1 MLTTAAIEV
10 LRTVGYAGA
19 TTQTI
24 AKQAGVT
31 TGALHHHFPT
41 KGELMLA
48 VLDHASSQ
56 LKDRLEAEGTIP
68 QVEAPQLR
76 ALVEH
81 LWQVYGHPEYWA
93 VWEVIIGT
101 RADPLLHEQ
110 VVRHR
115 SDTMQKVLVP
125 WLDRLALPSD
135 ARDDVLQTFEFML
148 IAIRGLG
155 LERFLDKDA
164 AYFDQHLSIL
174 AEFLRHRLQG
184 IREQASLPA
193 MAATPAL
200 AERPPNRRSKPP

>member
-10 LRTVGYAGA
+10 LRTVGYARA
-19 TTQTI
+19 TTQII

-48 VLDHASSQ
+48 VLDRVSSQ
-56 LKDRLEAEGTIP
+56 LKERLEEGTILHVDAP
-68 QVEAPQLR
+68 QVR

-101 RADPLLHEQ
+101 RADPHLHEQ
-110 VVRHR
+110 VVKHR
-115 SDTMQKVLVP
+115 SDTLQTVLVP
-125 WLDRLALPSD
+125 WLDRLALASD
-135 ARDDVLQTFEFML
+135 ARDDVLETFEFML

-155 LERFLDKDA
+155 LERFLDKND

-174 AEFLRHRLQG
+174 AEFLRQRLQR
-184 IREQASLPA
+184 IREQASGPA
-193 MAATPAL
+193 VATSPAL
-200 AERPPNRRSKPP
+200 VGQSRNRRSTPQ

>member
-1 MLTTAAIEV
+1 VLTTAAIEV
-10 LRTVGYAGA
+10 LRTVGYARA
-19 TTQTI
+19 TTKVI
-24 AKQAGVT
+24 AKQASVT

-56 LKDRLEAEGTIP
+56 LKERLEAEGAIHH
-68 QVEAPQLR
+68 VDAPQIR

-81 LWQVYGHPEYWA
+81 LWHVHGHPEYWA

-101 RADPLLHEQ
+101 RADPLLHER

-115 SDTMQKVLVP
+115 SDTMQNVLVP
-125 WLDRLALPSD
+125 WLDRLALPSE

-155 LERFLDKDA
+155 LECFLDKDA

-193 MAATPAL
+193 MAAIPAF
-200 AERPPNRRSKPP
+200 ARRPRK